1 MPQNP
6 YTFIN
11 APMKKISTLLFLIS
25 LTTYTFA
32 QNVTVGPSAKPLLV
46 TVAKNLVEGSPYFNT
61 KYANGSIKTVSQKAF
76 DIKNVRYNLETQ
88 QLEYTEN
95 NNVYAIQDSVQ
106 SFTLL
111 DSVGNS
117 HQFAKVKSGQSE
129 GFYEAVADG
138 NVALLK
144 QYTVKKEIVED
155 WFTKKKT
162 NKLVQHSAYFT
173 SKGGTL
179 QKFTPSAKNI
189 AMVLSDKKEKV
200 SAYIKSEQLDIKQ
213 DDDLIKV
220 FTYYNTLN

>member
-1 MPQNP
+1 
-6 YTFIN
+6 
-11 APMKKISTLLFLIS
+11 MKILFSLLLITSLSTS
-25 LTTYTFA
+25 AFA
-32 QNVTVGPSAKPLLV
+32 QNVTVGPSAKPLLKSLV
-46 TVAKNLVEGSPYFNT
+46 KNPVEGSPYFNS
-61 KYANGSIKTVSQKAF
+61 KYANGSIKTVSQKEF

-95 NNVYAIQDSVQ
+95 DNIYAIQDSVQ

-117 HQFAKVKSGQSE
+117 HQFTKLKSGQSE

-138 NVALLK
+138 NVVLLK
-144 QYTVKKEIVED
+144 QYSVKKEIVED

-162 NKLVQHSAYFT
+162 NKLVPHAVYFT
-173 SKGGTL
+173 NKGGIL

-189 AMVLSDKKEKV
+189 AMVLANKKDKV
-200 SAYIKSEQLDIKQ
+200 SAYIKNEQLDLKQ

-220 FTYYNTLN
+220 FKYYNTLN